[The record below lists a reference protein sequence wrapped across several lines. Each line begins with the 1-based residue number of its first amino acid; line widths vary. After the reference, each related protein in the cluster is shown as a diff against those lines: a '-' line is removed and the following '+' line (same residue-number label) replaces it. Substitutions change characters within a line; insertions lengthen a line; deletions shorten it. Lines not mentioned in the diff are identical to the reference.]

1 MRKCHVRE
9 RLNQL
14 QQQVLLRDL
23 GIEWQLL
30 AVLCPSFCC
39 RRCHSGASV
48 ARNPAVK
55 LWGFFLIR
63 RRWSRD
69 WSPCACCL
77 SG

>member
-39 RRCHSGASV
+39 RRCQSGASV
-48 ARNPAVK
+48 ARNLAVK
-55 LWGFFLIR
+55 L
-63 RRWSRD
+63 
-69 WSPCACCL
+69 
-77 SG
+77 

>member
-30 AVLCPSFCC
+30 GVLCPSFRC
-39 RRCHSGASV
+39 RRCQSGASV

-55 LWGFFLIR
+55 L
-63 RRWSRD
+63 
-69 WSPCACCL
+69 
-77 SG
+77 